1 MWIRSHNGLTVPNLE
16 LIDRRLHGRR
26 EASPPEPSRVRSG
39 RGDRKEPRPCP
50 PSSPLSAVEQLLA
63 IEEIKRVQYKYAYS
77 ADHHNWDDFASVF
90 AAGRVIQRHDFPIA
104 RKPGT
109 NEPVSSATSAYLE
122 AKASGTEWPVIGR
135 DAIRAQVA
143 NTRADH
149 TMVHHLFNPEVD
161 LTSDTTA
168 TAVFRFE
175 SHHWLRRASR
185 WYHAQLRWLPRD
197 VRPS

>member
-1 MWIRSHNGLTVPNLE
+1 MSTQLT
-16 LIDRRLHGRR
+16 
-26 EASPPEPSRVRSG
+26 
-39 RGDRKEPRPCP
+39 
-50 PSSPLSAVEQLLA
+50 LSAVEQLLA

-90 AAGRVIQRHDFPIA
+90 APDALFDEHDFPIA

-175 SHHWLRRASR
+175 SHHWLPEGEPVHYMHNFGGYHETFARLEDGHWYIKTLELSR
-185 WYHAQLRWLPRD
+185 MR
-197 VRPS
+197 VECI

>member
-1 MWIRSHNGLTVPNLE
+1 MEMSTQPALSTVE
-16 LIDRRLHGRR
+16 R
-26 EASPPEPSRVRSG
+26 
-39 RGDRKEPRPCP
+39 
-50 PSSPLSAVEQLLA
+50 LLA

-77 ADHHNWDDFASVF
+77 ADHHNWDDFASSFAPDAVF
-90 AAGRVIQRHDFPIA
+90 DEHDFPIA

-109 NEPVSSATSAYLE
+109 NEPVPSAISAYLE

-143 NTRADH
+143 STRIDH

-175 SHHWLRRASR
+175 SHHWLPEGEPVHYMHNFGSYHETFVRLEDGR
-185 WYHAQLRWLPRD
+185 WYIRTLELTRLR
-197 VRPS
+197 VECS